1 LKLKKKKK
9 KDENDNSRRNR
20 RKDDKKE
27 EENNDPDAVREEN
40 IMWVPDEKEAFVLAE
55 VTGREGDLVQCT
67 KKETGE
73 KVEFKLKD
81 MHNVNPSPKYDNIED
96 MATFAYLN
104 EPSVLNN
111 LWQRYQ
117 KDDIY
122 TYSGLFLVAVNP
134 YHQLPIYTK
143 DYIDKYKGKQRGD
156 LPPHVFA
163 VADEAYRSM
172 LQNGNQSMLVTGESG
187 AGKTENTKKI
197 IQYLTGI
204 AGSQTSK
211 DLDNKI
217 LKTNPLLEAFGNA
230 KTVKNDNSSRFG
242 KFIEINFNS
251 KNLICG
257 ANVAN
262 YLLELVRLVDRSDSE
277 RCFHIFYQ
285 MFTNDKYKKKI

>member
-1 LKLKKKKK
+1 MKKKKEEVK
-9 KDENDNSRRNR
+9 EE
-20 RKDDKKE
+20 KKE
-27 EENNDPDAVREEN
+27 EVKEDTRRKRNNDSKVETVEDPDAVREEN

-55 VTGREGDLVQCT
+55 VTGREGDLVQVL
-67 KKETGE
+67 KKNSNEKGE
-73 KVEFKLKD
+73 YKLKE

-134 YHQLPIYTK
+134 YHLLPIYTK
-143 DYIDKYKGKQRGD
+143 DYIEKYKGKQRND
-156 LPPHVFA
+156 LPPHVYA

-204 AGSQTSK
+204 AGSQSSK

-230 KTVKNDNSSRFG
+230 RTIKNDNSSRFG

-251 KNLICG
+251 TGFIVG
-257 ANVAN
+257 TTVQN
-262 YLLELVRLVDRSDSE
+262 YLLELVRVCDRADSE
-277 RCFHIFYQ
+277 RSFHIFLSN
-285 MFTNDKYKKKI
+285 FHKWRT